1 MNKKQIILILLLLL
15 SFQLFSQNKK
25 ANILENLGLTEDQIE
40 QVESIEHEMNR
51 KIEEAKIELKIQKA
65 LLEREL
71 FNEKVDMKKVEKI
84 LKETLTYQ
92 MQIELADIT
101 KRVKIREIMG
111 TENWKKLMEYFNRQ
125 KQKKENRK
133 PKQKN

>member
-51 KIEEAKIELKIQKA
+51 KIEEAKIELKIKKA